1 MIWSAVLS
9 AFLASTVEFVEAL
22 TIVLAVGVTIN
33 WRSSLEGAAAAFLLL
48 AGLVAFF
55 GSALIQFIPLE
66 WLRVVVG
73 IVLLLFGLQWLK
85 KAVLRYSGNKELH
98 DEAAIYAKK
107 QAEMKRNGKK
117 SHSSFDFFGFLTSF
131 KSVLLEGTEV
141 VFIVVTF
148 GINAADNR
156 WQGIESAAL
165 GAFLA
170 FCLISFMGL
179 VARKPLTKI
188 PENTLKFSVAIL
200 LISFGTFWSGEGLG
214 IEWPGEDQFLV
225 ALAAFYL
232 LVSWWIIRW
241 LQSSPPLA
249 SSAKKSGKKV
259 SALLA
264 VFQAIFD
271 FFCGDWNTFFG
282 VALVVATVVWLG
294 QNLLLTALL
303 PLIYVL
309 GICGS
314 FVIAVRR

>member
-33 WRSSLEGAAAAFLLL
+33 WRSSLAGAAAAFLLL

-66 WLRVVVG
+66 WLRIVVG

-85 KAVLRYSGNKELH
+85 KAVLRYSGHKGLH

-107 QAEMKRNGKK
+107 QTEMERNGKK
-117 SHSSFDFFGFLTSF
+117 SHSDFDFFGFLTSF

-148 GINAADNR
+148 GINAAANR
-156 WQGIESAAL
+156 WQGIESAAM
-165 GAFLA
+165 GALLA
-170 FCLISFMGL
+170 FFLICFMGMI
-179 VARKPLTKI
+179 ARKPLTKI

-225 ALAAFYL
+225 ALAGFYL

-241 LQSSPPLA
+241 LQSSPPRP
-249 SSAKKSGKKV
+249 SSGKKSGENPP
-259 SALLA
+259 ALLA
-264 VFQAIFD
+264 VFQALFD

-282 VALVVATVVWLG
+282 VMLVVATVVWLG

-309 GICGS
+309 GICAS
-314 FVIAVRR
+314 FVVAVRR